1 MFRRV
6 PSRRA
11 FLKGI
16 LVADLLLL
24 PILFLLFSK
33 RNTPPPFI
41 AEHPY
46 FLYDLDASEPRSSGQ
61 KCVLPR
67 LHPLHPSI
75 WNYLSP
81 PKDIVCKT
89 RRPDLTYI
97 SNEGNLLFNST
108 EVQRNGYTVG
118 KNLHCFWSTVLRAGD
133 NQDDDD
139 KVVLGEEFPLPE
151 NGSSL
156 PFDHEVFQ
164 ARCKN
169 FAGLPVYDKLHFRIR
184 NIPQSEKKILKNP
197 VNVLIFGLDSM
208 SRLGFMRLL
217 PHTYQYLTDTLQMTV
232 FRGMN
237 KIGDNTYPNL
247 VALLTG
253 KKAYGG
259 GLPDES
265 EGFDDWPL
273 IWKNYSS
280 AGYNTMWAEDFPQYG
295 LFNYLAKGFRRPP
308 TDHYLRPFWLA
319 LEEST
324 LLKFSSHMCYGSLP
338 KHLLQMDYVRQFIS
352 KYHNT
357 NRPYF
362 GFSFLADLS
371 HEYLSRVASAD
382 DQFEEFFKHLHEFGY
397 LDNTV
402 LIVMSDHG
410 HRFDAIRTTQVG
422 HVEERMPFFAI
433 HIPKTISSKQTEIL
447 RTLSLNSGRLVTPFD
462 TYATLTDLL
471 GFATNSLPLGTT
483 TSPSGT
489 LGQSLFK
496 EVPLIRTCEN
506 ASIPEHYCICE
517 NETPILD
524 SDTRAVLAA
533 TATIRHINDLLK
545 DGGSSVVEGCAT
557 LTLKVI
563 RTAHLVKTAEETEE
577 DSEFKVRVVI
587 EAEPSGGIFEATTL
601 VRGTEA
607 KVLVDVSRINP
618 YGDQSNCIKHVIL
631 RKYCYCIEQIK
642 NGNIDIN
649 KLRTS

>member
-16 LVADLLLL
+16 LIADLLLI

-33 RNTPPPFI
+33 RNTPPPPLI
-41 AEHPY
+41 ADHPY
-46 FLYDLDASEPRSSGQ
+46 FLYDLDLNEPRSSGQ

-67 LHPLHPSI
+67 LHPFHPSI
-75 WNYLSP
+75 WNYFSP

-97 SNEGNLLFNST
+97 SNDGILQFNLT
-108 EVQRNGYTVG
+108 VVQRIGYTVG
-118 KNLHCFWSTVLRAGD
+118 KNLHCFWSKVLRAGP
-133 NQDDDD
+133 NEEDDDE
-139 KVVLGEEFPLPE
+139 VVYGKEFPLPQ

-164 ARCKN
+164 VNCKS
-169 FAGLPVYDKLHFRIR
+169 FAGIPVYDKLHIRIR
-184 NIPQSEKKILKNP
+184 NVSRSEKKSPKNP

-217 PHTYQYLTDTLQMTV
+217 PRTYQYLTDSLHMTV

-237 KIGDNTYPNL
+237 KVGDNTYPNL

-273 IWKNYSS
+273 IWKNYSN

-352 KYHNT
+352 KYHT
-357 NRPYF
+357 ANRPYF
-362 GFSFLADLS
+362 GFSFLAELS

-382 DQFEEFFKHLHEFGY
+382 DQFEEFFKY
-397 LDNTV
+397 LNELGVLRNTV

-410 HRFDAIRTTQVG
+410 HRFDAIRATQV
-422 HVEERMPFFAI
+422 
-433 HIPKTISSKQTEIL
+433 IL
-447 RTLSLNSGRLVTPFD
+447 SF
-462 TYATLTDLL
+462 L
-471 GFATNSLPLGTT
+471 G
-483 TSPSGT
+483 
-489 LGQSLFK
+489 
-496 EVPLIRTCEN
+496 VM
-506 ASIPEHYCICE
+506 
-517 NETPILD
+517 
-524 SDTRAVLAA
+524 
-533 TATIRHINDLLK
+533 
-545 DGGSSVVEGCAT
+545 
-557 LTLKVI
+557 
-563 RTAHLVKTAEETEE
+563 
-577 DSEFKVRVVI
+577 
-587 EAEPSGGIFEATTL
+587 
-601 VRGTEA
+601 
-607 KVLVDVSRINP
+607 
-618 YGDQSNCIKHVIL
+618 
-631 RKYCYCIEQIK
+631 
-642 NGNIDIN
+642 
-649 KLRTS
+649 

>member
-16 LVADLLLL
+16 LIVDLLLI

-33 RNTPPPFI
+33 RNTPPPLI
-41 AEHPY
+41 ADHPY
-46 FLYDLDASEPRSSGQ
+46 FLYDLDLNEPRSSGQ

-67 LHPLHPSI
+67 LHPFHPSI
-75 WNYLSP
+75 WNYFSP

-89 RRPDLTYI
+89 RRPDLTYVN
-97 SNEGNLLFNST
+97 NEGILQFNLT
-108 EVQRNGYTVG
+108 EVHRVGYKIGT
-118 KNLHCFWSTVLRAGD
+118 NLHCFWSTVLRAGFHE
-133 NQDDDD
+133 DDDD
-139 KVVLGEEFPLPE
+139 KVVYGKEFPLPQ

-164 ARCKN
+164 VKCKS
-169 FAGLPVYDKLHFRIR
+169 FAGIPVYDKLHIRIR
-184 NIPQSEKKILKNP
+184 NLSRSEKNSLKNP

-217 PHTYQYLTDTLQMTV
+217 PRTYQYLTDSLHMSV
-232 FRGMN
+232 LRGMN
-237 KIGDNTYPNL
+237 KVGDNTYPNL

-273 IWKNYSS
+273 IWKNYSN

-295 LFNYLAKGFRRPP
+295 LFNYLAKGFHRPP

-352 KYHNT
+352 KYHAA

-362 GFSFLADLS
+362 GFSFLAELS

-382 DQFEEFFKHLHEFGY
+382 DQLEEFFKY
-397 LDNTV
+397 LNELGVLRNTV

-410 HRFDAIRTTQVG
+410 HRFDAIRATQVG

-433 HIPKTISSKQTEIL
+433 HIPKTISSSQTEISNI
-447 RTLSLNSGRLVTPFD
+447 LSLNSGRLTTPFD
-462 TYATLTDLL
+462 TYATLIDILR
-471 GFATNSLPLGTT
+471 FATDNVPLGTT
-483 TSPSGT
+483 NMPPGV

-496 EVPLIRTCEN
+496 EVPLTRTCEN
-506 ASIPEHYCICE
+506 ASIPVHYCTCE

-524 SDTRAVLAA
+524 SDNRAVLAA

-545 DGGSSVVEGCAT
+545 DGGSTVAEDCAI
-557 LTLKVI
+557 LTLKII
-563 RTAHLVKTAEETEE
+563 RTAHLVQTAE
-577 DSEFKVRVVI
+577 DSEDDSGFKVRVVI

-601 VRGTEA
+601 VKDTEA
-607 KVLVDVSRINP
+607 KVLVEVSRINP

-631 RKYCYCIEQIK
+631 RKYCYCVEQIK
-642 NGNIDIN
+642 NSDIN
-649 KLRTS
+649 KPRTF